1 MARRGENI
9 RKRTD
14 GRWEKRYIESY
25 HPDGTAKYKS
35 VYGRSYAEVKS
46 KYSLLQNGSMKKEP
60 TTILTVDRLCILWLE
75 DVQITVKQS
84 TYANYYSIVHN
95 HIMPYFQGMK
105 TRGLTNEAVSGFI
118 REKTW
123 NGRLDGG
130 GGLSPKTVS
139 DIALVLKAIIQYGTD
154 NNHLSGVSTKLK
166 LPKVPNKLLK
176 VLSVQEQNRLVQ
188 ALLMVMAMK

>member
-1 MARRGENI
+1 M
-9 RKRTD
+9 
-14 GRWEKRYIESY
+14 
-25 HPDGTAKYKS
+25 
-35 VYGRSYAEVKS
+35 KS